1 MTAKGVL
8 AKLRCFAKGLRF
20 RLLIAS
26 LMVELLMMV
35 LLVGNSLRLIDE
47 NLMNQAERR
56 ILAIEL
62 AYKTAVAVPMIGRDY
77 ATLRDVLDGLRQ
89 GTDITYIVV
98 TDPSGVVLA
107 ASGVP
112 AAPAHAAPHS
122 ADVRDVQFSV
132 DVMGQLYGD
141 VHYGLSMAFLKSAR
155 HQLLVQGTVIA
166 GVALLLSFLL
176 LYAVGYWLTRHL
188 AHLAQ
193 ASERIAQGSYGIRL
207 KEASQDEVGQLTHNF
222 NLMAE
227 AVQTRVSE
235 LADHLARQKVILQ
248 ALGEGIYGLDK
259 GGRCTFINPA
269 ALSML
274 GYTET
279 EVVGANT
286 HKLFHHSH
294 PDGSDYPH
302 ATCPVYLTQHD
313 GQLRKQED
321 WLWRKDGQGF
331 PVSMIITPMWMNG
344 ELQGS
349 VVSFWDIT
357 ASRQAALAVKD
368 SLEQL
373 SAFIHALPDIVVI
386 KDGQS
391 RWQLMNQA
399 AEDALALKDFAWQGK
414 SNADLARERP
424 NYRAFH
430 EEADASDKLAWESA
444 DVSLSIEHIHAEGSP
459 PRICEVRK
467 IPVFAKDGSHKALM
481 VIARDITER
490 IATEQQLRKL
500 SLAVEQSPENIIITN
515 LGGHIEYVNAAFL
528 STTGYAMDDVLGRKP
543 NLLKSGKTPPETYAA
558 MWSSLTAGNTWR
570 GEFINR
576 RKDGTEYIES
586 ATITPVREA
595 NGEVSHYLA
604 IKQDITEQQQTKAHI
619 HRLAYTDNLTGLAN
633 RALLF
638 ERLEMV
644 IANGKRLGTDG
655 ALMLLNLDRF
665 KNLNDARGHRL
676 GDLFLVAV
684 GERLLN
690 LLDARDTLARLSAD
704 EFAILVA
711 LPDAPGQ
718 TANRHALAL
727 AEQIHSALRQP
738 FVFGDE
744 VSLITASLGITL
756 CPQDADDT
764 PQEVLRRADTALHR
778 AKHAGGN
785 QSAFFDVSM
794 GELTQQRFRTEN
806 ELRQGIAAGELRLF
820 IQPQFDASGKLVS
833 SEALVRWQH
842 PERGLLAPGAF
853 IPIAEESDLIIELEN
868 WVMREVCRHLAREEM
883 AGYPLHMSVNISPR
897 HFRQSGFVNW
907 LIELLAQAGNDPA
920 YLTLEITEGMVIDN
934 IDELIAKMNRLSKMG
949 IHFSI
954 DDFGTGYSSLAY
966 LKRLP
971 IDELKIDKTFVQDAP
986 TDPDDGALV
995 QTILSIARN
1004 LHLKV
1009 VAEGV
1014 ETEEQAHF
1022 LNERADVIHQ
1032 GYLFGRPEPADSFLK
1047 RRHQTA

>member
-112 AAPAHAAPHS
+112 AAPVHAAPHS

-274 GYTET
+274 GYTEA
-279 EVVGANT
+279 EIVGANT

-313 GQLRKQED
+313 GQLRKLED

-414 SNADLARERP
+414 SNADLAHERP

-481 VIARDITER
+481 VIARDITE
-490 IATEQQLRKL
+490 
-500 SLAVEQSPENIIITN
+500 
-515 LGGHIEYVNAAFL
+515 
-528 STTGYAMDDVLGRKP
+528 
-543 NLLKSGKTPPETYAA
+543 
-558 MWSSLTAGNTWR
+558 
-570 GEFINR
+570 
-576 RKDGTEYIES
+576 
-586 ATITPVREA
+586 
-595 NGEVSHYLA
+595 
-604 IKQDITEQQQTKAHI
+604 QQQTKAHI

-638 ERLEMV
+638 EHLEMV

-820 IQPQFDASGKLVS
+820 IQPQVDASGKLVS